1 MTSKRFANHKPRGQV
16 LIVVTF
22 ALVAILG
29 MAGLAIDGGNTFLDR
44 RNAQNAADSAAL
56 AGAIIRVNTP
66 GGDWVG
72 AILASAAENGY
83 DNDGATN
90 TVEVFSPPREGP
102 YSNNIEYVEVVITS
116 RVRTYFARIVGRSEN
131 VNIVTAV
138 IRTKPAVLKPLL
150 GENAIV
156 SLAPTSEC
164 GKDKAF
170 RVYEEATFEVSGGGV
185 FINSNNKNCALIQ
198 EASGSIY
205 MRYKD
210 PILIVG
216 GVSIHNPRRISPVIK
231 VGASQISY
239 PPPFLMPEID
249 CKQSAQINEDLTS
262 MSPGS
267 WSGKFPPVGVTQLY
281 KGVYCLENGF
291 TANKNT
297 HLFGDDVVIVM
308 DDGDFV
314 INGEADIQI
323 SAPSE
328 GKYQGLLIFVPMENK
343 SRVVLNGGVSS
354 EFSGTILAPSSNILV
369 KGNESK
375 RGFHSQIIGYNI
387 ALSGDNNVVVVYD
400 PKENYKALTMPELQL
415 IR

>member
-1 MTSKRFANHKPRGQV
+1 MMVQRFARQKPRGQV
-16 LIVVTF
+16 LIIVTL
-22 ALVAILG
+22 ALVAIIG
-29 MAGLAIDGGNTFLDR
+29 VAGLAIDGGNAFVDR
-44 RNAQNAADSAAL
+44 RNAQNAADAAAL
-56 AGAIIRVNTP
+56 AGAVIRINTP

-72 AILASAAENGY
+72 AIYSSAAANGY
-83 DNDGATN
+83 NNDGVTN
-90 TVEVFSPPREGP
+90 TVEVFSPPRAGP
-102 YSNNIEYVEVVITS
+102 YSTNIEYVEVVITS
-116 RVRTYFARIVGRSEN
+116 RVRTYFARILGRTEN
-131 VNIVTAV
+131 INIVSAIV
-138 IRTKPAVLKPLL
+138 RTKPAVVKPLL
-150 GENAIV
+150 GGNAIV

-164 GKDKAF
+164 GKNMAF

-185 FINSNNKNCALIQ
+185 FINSNNKNCALTQ
-198 EASGSIY
+198 EAGGSIY

-216 GVSIHNPRRISPVIK
+216 GVSIHNPRRISPVVK
-231 VGASQISY
+231 VGASPISY
-239 PPPFLMPEID
+239 PPPFFMPEID

-267 WSGKFPPVGVTQLY
+267 WSGKFPPVGVTHLY
-281 KGVYCLENGF
+281 KGVYCLESGF
-291 TANKNT
+291 VVNKNDQ
-297 HLFGDDVVIVM
+297 LFGDDVVFVM
-308 DDGDFV
+308 DGGDFV
-314 INGEADIQI
+314 INGEANIQI

-343 SRVVLNGGVSS
+343 TRVVLNGGVSS

-375 RGFHSQIIGYNI
+375 RGFHSQIIGYHI

-415 IR
+415 TK

>member
-1 MTSKRFANHKPRGQV
+1 MMVQRFARHTPRGQV
-16 LIVVTF
+16 LIIVTL
-22 ALVAILG
+22 ALVAIIG
-29 MAGLAIDGGNTFLDR
+29 VAGLAIDGGNAFLDR

-72 AILASAAENGY
+72 AILSSAAENGY
-83 DNDGATN
+83 DNNGATN

-116 RVRTYFARIVGRSEN
+116 RVRTYFARIVGRNEN

-138 IRTKPAVLKPLL
+138 VRTKPAVVKPLL
-150 GENAIV
+150 GGNALV

-164 GKDKAF
+164 GKNMAF

-185 FINSNNKNCALIQ
+185 FINSNNKNCALTQ
-198 EASGSIY
+198 EAGGSIY

-216 GVSIHNPRRISPVIK
+216 GVSIHNPRRISPVVK
-231 VGASQISY
+231 VGASPISY
-239 PPPFLMPEID
+239 PPPFFMPEID

-267 WSGKFPPVGVTQLY
+267 WSGKFPPVGVTRLQA
-281 KGVYCLENGF
+281 GIYCLESGF

-297 HLFGDDVVIVM
+297 ELSGNDVVIVM

-314 INGEADIQI
+314 INGEADIRL
-323 SAPSE
+323 SAPSQ

-354 EFSGTILAPSSNILV
+354 EFTGTILAPSSNILV
-369 KGNESK
+369 KGNES
-375 RGFHSQIIGYNI
+375 RGGFHSQIIGYHI
-387 ALSGDNNVVVVYD
+387 ALSGDSNVVVVYD
-400 PKENYKALTMPELQL
+400 PKENYKALTVPELQL
-415 IR
+415 TR

>member
-1 MTSKRFANHKPRGQV
+1 MMVQRFARHTPRGQV
-16 LIVVTF
+16 LIIVTL
-22 ALVAILG
+22 ALVAIIG
-29 MAGLAIDGGNTFLDR
+29 VAGLAIDGGNAFLDR

-72 AILASAAENGY
+72 TILSSAAENGY
-83 DNDGATN
+83 DNNGATN

-116 RVRTYFARIVGRSEN
+116 RVRTYFARIVGRNEN

-138 IRTKPAVLKPLL
+138 VRTKPAVVKPLL
-150 GENAIV
+150 GGNAIV
-156 SLAPTSEC
+156 SLAPTSVC
-164 GKDKAF
+164 GKNMAF
-170 RVYEEATFEVSGGGV
+170 RVYEEATIEVSGGGV
-185 FINSNNKNCALIQ
+185 FINSNNKNCALTQ
-198 EASGSIY
+198 EAGGSIY

-216 GVSIHNPRRISPVIK
+216 GVSIHNPRRISPVVK
-231 VGASQISY
+231 VGASPISY
-239 PPPFLMPEID
+239 PPPFFMPEID

-267 WSGKFPPVGVTQLY
+267 WSGKFPPVGVTRLQA
-281 KGVYCLENGF
+281 GIYCLESGF

-297 HLFGDDVVIVM
+297 ELSGNDVVIVM

-314 INGEADIQI
+314 INGEADIRL
-323 SAPSE
+323 SAPSQ

-354 EFSGTILAPSSNILV
+354 EFTGTILAPSSNILV
-369 KGNESK
+369 KGNES
-375 RGFHSQIIGYNI
+375 RGGFHSQIIGYHI
-387 ALSGDNNVVVVYD
+387 ALSGDSNVVVVYD
-400 PKENYKALTMPELQL
+400 PKENYKALTVPELQL
-415 IR
+415 TR